1 MDYNNTYEQEID
13 LKDLMFVVLRKWR
26 PILLIAVL
34 LAVAAGGYKGGQV
47 LLKQSSPE
55 YVQDAQKKYEEELS
69 LYERTKASIQ
79 REIDN
84 LTVNIEK
91 QEEYVSQS
99 ILMEISPY
107 DVTISSADFLV
118 KTDYEIM
125 PNMVYQNINYADS
138 LLKSYLVSVKK
149 ECLKDYADKK
159 KLELKYLEELVLV
172 EADYNNDMLHIE
184 VRHWDG
190 KEAETIM
197 DTIID
202 NLNSMTRGLSTSITT
217 HTLTIMNQN
226 TSATVDLA
234 IADKQNKT
242 NTDIDTLRDSLV
254 QKEKELDEMKE
265 PVMESVSKMAA
276 VKSGIKY
283 AVLGGV
289 LGAFMTVFFICVG
302 FLMSDKVA
310 SSKELKNR
318 FGVNI
323 LGVLGTESTKR
334 GFDFVD
340 RWLDQMEGVDVV
352 TPEAVRYEVIAAN
365 IRNYA
370 KEAESVL
377 ITGTADKAV
386 LEEAAGKLRELLGG
400 MEVTWGEDMRVTA
413 RTLEL
418 LSQYEN
424 VVLVEEKGL
433 STYTG
438 VSQELDTIKNVGKT
452 AVGCILVS

>member
-149 ECLKDYADKK
+149 ECLKGYADKK

-226 TSATVDLA
+226 TSATVDLG

-276 VKSGIKY
+276 SY
-283 AVLGGV
+283 DHL
-289 LGAFMTVFFICVG
+289 
-302 FLMSDKVA
+302 
-310 SSKELKNR
+310 
-318 FGVNI
+318 
-323 LGVLGTESTKR
+323 
-334 GFDFVD
+334 
-340 RWLDQMEGVDVV
+340 
-352 TPEAVRYEVIAAN
+352 P
-365 IRNYA
+365 
-370 KEAESVL
+370 
-377 ITGTADKAV
+377 
-386 LEEAAGKLRELLGG
+386 
-400 MEVTWGEDMRVTA
+400 
-413 RTLEL
+413 
-418 LSQYEN
+418 
-424 VVLVEEKGL
+424 
-433 STYTG
+433 
-438 VSQELDTIKNVGKT
+438 
-452 AVGCILVS
+452 

>member
-226 TSATVDLA
+226 TSATVDLG

-254 QKEKELDEMKE
+254 QKEKEL
-265 PVMESVSKMAA
+265 
-276 VKSGIKY
+276 
-283 AVLGGV
+283 
-289 LGAFMTVFFICVG
+289 
-302 FLMSDKVA
+302 
-310 SSKELKNR
+310 
-318 FGVNI
+318 
-323 LGVLGTESTKR
+323 
-334 GFDFVD
+334 
-340 RWLDQMEGVDVV
+340 
-352 TPEAVRYEVIAAN
+352 
-365 IRNYA
+365 
-370 KEAESVL
+370 
-377 ITGTADKAV
+377 
-386 LEEAAGKLRELLGG
+386 
-400 MEVTWGEDMRVTA
+400 
-413 RTLEL
+413 
-418 LSQYEN
+418 
-424 VVLVEEKGL
+424 
-433 STYTG
+433 
-438 VSQELDTIKNVGKT
+438 
-452 AVGCILVS
+452 

>member
-1 MDYNNTYEQEID
+1 
-13 LKDLMFVVLRKWR
+13 
-26 PILLIAVL
+26 
-34 LAVAAGGYKGGQV
+34 
-47 LLKQSSPE
+47 
-55 YVQDAQKKYEEELS
+55 
-69 LYERTKASIQ
+69 
-79 REIDN
+79 
-84 LTVNIEK
+84 
-91 QEEYVSQS
+91 
-99 ILMEISPY
+99 
-107 DVTISSADFLV
+107 
-118 KTDYEIM
+118 
-125 PNMVYQNINYADS
+125 
-138 LLKSYLVSVKK
+138 
-149 ECLKDYADKK
+149 
-159 KLELKYLEELVLV
+159 
-172 EADYNNDMLHIE
+172 MLHIE

-226 TSATVDLA
+226 TSATVDLG

-242 NTDIDTLRDSLV
+242 NTDIDTLRNSLV

-323 LGVLGTESTKR
+323 LGVLGTERTKR

-340 RWLDQMEGVDVV
+340 RWLDKMEGVDVV